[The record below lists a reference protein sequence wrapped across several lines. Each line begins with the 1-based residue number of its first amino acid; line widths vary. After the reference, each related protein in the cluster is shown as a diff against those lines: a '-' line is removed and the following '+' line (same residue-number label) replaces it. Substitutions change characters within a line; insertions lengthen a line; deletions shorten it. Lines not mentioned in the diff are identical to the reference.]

1 MFQDAFQVLV
11 LCFGVESDFFQRCNA
26 SLDITSY
33 QLCMYCWKCRLYILL
48 TYVFW
53 NLFGKI
59 PIILWS
65 TLRTWYARDCVLY
78 FIVLFPVVQVSSSLE
93 QRKWW
98 KYGLSHLIFAV
109 LTRRPLLEAPGGS
122 SPESSITK
130 DAQSVSCVCRMTE
143 KNGGAWSSR
152 HLKKD

>member
-59 PIILWS
+59 LIFQWCTCDLS
-65 TLRTWYARDCVLY
+65 THE
-78 FIVLFPVVQVSSSLE
+78 IVSYCKVSCSSSEFFTRAKETPRTVVRVSLCIPSNIE
-93 QRKWW
+93 WRQITRWRNLLANATIQRNC
-98 KYGLSHLIFAV
+98 
-109 LTRRPLLEAPGGS
+109 S
-122 SPESSITK
+122 SAFP
-130 DAQSVSCVCRMTE
+130 DMTI
-143 KNGGAWSSR
+143 
-152 HLKKD
+152 L